1 MSSCNLSEMD
11 YEQLTLISSKL
22 LHKKNLLIK
31 KRTALN
37 NRISDIDEVITKYNR
52 ELYMRC
58 EHFWS
63 VDWNYSS
70 PYNDKEYVCS
80 KCGQYK
86 DYELEQIKF
95 NLKIERGKE

>member
-1 MSSCNLSEMD
+1 MTSYNLSEID
-11 YEQLTLISSKL
+11 YEDLTVIVSEL
-22 LHKKNLLIK
+22 LNKKSELIK
-31 KRTALN
+31 ERTALN
-37 NRISDIDEVITKYNR
+37 NTISHIDEMIFKYNR

-58 EHFWS
+58 DHFWT

-70 PYNDKEYVCS
+70 PHNDKEYVCS

-95 NLKIERGKE
+95 NLKIREGKE